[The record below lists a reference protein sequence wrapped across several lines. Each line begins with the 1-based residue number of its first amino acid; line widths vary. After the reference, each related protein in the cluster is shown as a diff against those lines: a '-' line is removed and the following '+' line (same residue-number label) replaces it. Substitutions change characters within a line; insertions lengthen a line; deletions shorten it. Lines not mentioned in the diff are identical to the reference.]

1 MMRKLILCS
10 SIVLCAALVAPV
22 AHTASAAGKSPQGT
36 QVVVNNNDLEAKDI
50 LNKKNQVFFSLTSLQ
65 SLGGLTFAW
74 NNATK
79 QVTVKGS
86 GTSLQLTIN
95 NTTALKNGAS
105 VSLSAA
111 PFIHNGKTMIP
122 LRFVAEALDGSVI
135 WNPDTQTAFVSKPS
149 AKLLADVKSS
159 ELSTARNAAINL
171 PRVSQLKEDFE
182 PSLETAS
189 LQYYFP
195 ATTKDRFIEVNN
207 NVIRYYQLTKNT
219 AYLKWQALTGD
230 KAGKQENLYFINRSF
245 TQQDGSLPDF
255 TATTFASFRW
265 MPHITSTGYSLINK
279 ENWNEVIYKEA
290 EVPQPKLKE
299 NYIIVDIPEEQ

>member
-1 MMRKLILCS
+1 MRKLILCS

>member
-1 MMRKLILCS
+1 MRKLILCS
-10 SIVLCAALVAPV
+10 SIVLCAALLAPV
-22 AHTASAAGKSPQGT
+22 AHKASAAGKSPKGT

-219 AYLKWQALTGD
+219 AYLKWQAFTGD
-230 KAGKQENLYFINRSF
+230 KAGKQENLYFIGRSF

-265 MPHITSTGYSLINK
+265 MPHITSTGYGLINK

>member
-1 MMRKLILCS
+1 MMRKLLLGS
-10 SIVLCAALVAPV
+10 SVILCAALLAPV
-22 AHTASAAGKSPQGT
+22 AHTASAAGPTPKGT
-36 QVVVNNNDLEAKDI
+36 QVVVNNNDLDTKDI
-50 LNKKNQVFFSLTSLQ
+50 LNKNNQVFFSLTSLQ

-74 NNATK
+74 NNTTK

-95 NTTALKNGAS
+95 NRTALKNGAS

-122 LRFVAEALDGSVI
+122 LRFVAEALDGSVT
-135 WNPDTQTAFVSKPS
+135 WNPNTQTAFVSKPG
-149 AKLLADVKSS
+149 AKLLADLKSS

-171 PRVSQLKEDFE
+171 PRVSQLTEDFE
-182 PSLETAS
+182 PSVETAS

-195 ATTKDRFIEVNN
+195 AKTKDRFIEVNN

-230 KAGKQENLYFINRSF
+230 KAGKQDNLYFINRSL
-245 TQQDGSLPDF
+245 TQENGSLPDF

-265 MPHITSTGYSLINK
+265 MPHITSTGYGLMNK